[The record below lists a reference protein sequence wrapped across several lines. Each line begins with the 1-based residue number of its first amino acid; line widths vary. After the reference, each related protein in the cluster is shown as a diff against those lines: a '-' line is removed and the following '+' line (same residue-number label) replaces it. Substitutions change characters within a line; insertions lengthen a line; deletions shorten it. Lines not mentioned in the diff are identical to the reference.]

1 MRCAFVIQ
9 HINALGGTERS
20 ACAVMNGLARRGE
33 AVHLIELVGRGDSTY
48 PLESSVVV
56 TSLFERPVKIFNA
69 WFSIVRRLAR
79 YLRNNAIET
88 LVIVEATHALYGV
101 AAARLAGVR
110 CVVWE
115 HFNYTV
121 TLNRRKRV
129 WGRKI
134 AARWADDVVV
144 LTGADAALWQRHTAP
159 TACVTVIPNMAPPV
173 QPGRYDAQSRMI
185 LTAGRLTEQKGY
197 DLLLQAWA
205 QLVERDEAAEWSLLI
220 RGDGPDKAALMEQME
235 GLPRVVLAPA
245 TEGIAQDYARAA
257 LYVCSSRYE
266 GLPMVLLEA
275 AAAGVPIVSFDC
287 VTGPAEIVEQDV
299 SGLLVPPE
307 DVPAL
312 VESLAALMRDGER
325 RSEMAVAVKQRALAF
340 QEGPI
345 MARWGVLLG
354 AEWGRERS

>member
-1 MRCAFVIQ
+1 
-9 HINALGGTERS
+9 
-20 ACAVMNGLARRGE
+20 MNGLARRGE
-33 AVHLIELVGRGDSTY
+33 AVHLVELVGRGPSTY
-48 PLESSVVV
+48 PLETSIMV
-56 TSLFERPVKIFNA
+56 TSLFDQPVKIFNA

-79 YLRNNAIET
+79 YLRDHAIET
-88 LVIVEATHALYGV
+88 LVVVEATHALYGV

-144 LTGADAALWQRHTAP
+144 LTGADAALWQQCTAP
-159 TACVTVIPNMAPPV
+159 KACVTVIPNMAPPV
-173 QPGRYDAQSRMI
+173 RVGAYAVQSRMV

-205 QLVERDEAAEWSLLI
+205 RVVERDEAGEWSLLI
-220 RGDGPDKAALMEQME
+220 RGDGPDRAALLAQAAE
-235 GLPRVVLAPA
+235 LPRVVLAPA
-245 TEGIAQDYARAA
+245 TEGIAQDYAQAA

-275 AAAGVPIVSFDC
+275 ASAGVPIVSFDC
-287 VTGPAEIVEQDV
+287 VTGPAEIVEQGV
-299 SGLLVPPE
+299 SGVLVPPGNVSE
-307 DVPAL
+307 LA
-312 VESLAALMRDGER
+312 ESLVALMRNTAR
-325 RSEMAVAVKQRALAF
+325 RTEMADAVRQRALAF
-340 QEGPI
+340 QEDAI
-345 MARWGVLLG
+345 MARWAALLG
-354 AEWGRERS
+354 